1 MTSILRTH
9 ILNVKV
15 FTVSKF
21 KSVTDRQ
28 TDWKKKSTPNCYKAV
43 GYDEWTINVTNYYHS
58 SQWEIMHVMC
68 GNKKLC
74 QDPN

>member
-15 FTVSKF
+15 FSF
-21 KSVTDRQ
+21 KIQECDRQ

-58 SQWEIMHVMC
+58 SQWEIMYIMC